1 MNLELFIARKLHF
14 GSEEKTKN
22 ITSPTIRIAIAGI
35 AIGLTVMILAVAIVL
50 GFKQEI
56 RDKVIGFGS
65 HIQISN
71 FDSNSTYETQP
82 ISITDSVNLILDR
95 RSDIAEIKRFATK
108 PGVIKTNDDFI
119 AIVFKGVESSKS
131 LDYFAENLIDG
142 EIPVIVDSSYSSKVV
157 ISKYISD
164 KLHLNVGDNFI
175 SYFIN
180 NDVKARKFEVAGVY
194 ETNFVEYDKM
204 FVFGDLKH
212 IQRLNGWS
220 NNQFSGVEIV
230 VDDFNY
236 VDEISDE
243 LYFELANLKDEEG
256 NTYYVR
262 SIKQLTPQ
270 IFSWL
275 DVLDINVWIILILMG
290 IVSAFTMIAGLL
302 VIILERTN
310 MIGILKAMGMNN
322 TSIRKIFLYIS
333 VFIIG
338 KAVLIGNI
346 IGISICLFQKYTR
359 FIKLD
364 PENYELDSVPIIINF
379 GYILFLNIGTI
390 ILSLLIL
397 LGPSY
402 VISKMTP
409 VKSIKFE

>member
-1 MNLELFIARKLHF
+1 
-14 GSEEKTKN
+14 
-22 ITSPTIRIAIAGI
+22 
-35 AIGLTVMILAVAIVL
+35 
-50 GFKQEI
+50 
-56 RDKVIGFGS
+56 
-65 HIQISN
+65 
-71 FDSNSTYETQP
+71 
-82 ISITDSVNLILDR
+82 
-95 RSDIAEIKRFATK
+95 
-108 PGVIKTNDDFI
+108 
-119 AIVFKGVESSKS
+119 
-131 LDYFAENLIDG
+131 
-142 EIPVIVDSSYSSKVV
+142 
-157 ISKYISD
+157 
-164 KLHLNVGDNFI
+164 
-175 SYFIN
+175 
-180 NDVKARKFEVAGVY
+180 
-194 ETNFVEYDKM
+194 M

-230 VDDFNY
+230 VDDFND

-333 VFIIG
+333 FFIIG

>member
-230 VDDFNY
+230 VDDFND

-333 VFIIG
+333 FFIIG

>member
-333 VFIIG
+333 FFIIG

>member
-230 VDDFNY
+230 VDDFND

-302 VIILERTN
+302 VIILERTH

-333 VFIIG
+333 FFIIG